1 VKLWDY
7 QHGEILDDVDC
18 SAFVGSTLD
27 TDASS
32 DSHHKSVDI
41 RCMTSS
47 RRLLAVSFNG
57 YLMFPSIL
65 HFAAIM

>member
-1 VKLWDY
+1 MKLWDY
-7 QHGEILDDVDC
+7 QRGEILDAVDC

-27 TDASS
+27 TYASC

-41 RCMTSS
+41 CCMTSS

-57 YLMFPSIL
+57 WV
-65 HFAAIM
+65 